1 MAYVNIKGNNVF
13 NGYSNFRDI
22 TNTPRTKMVAGS
34 LNTFMPDGEKVE
46 PRAGMAYWGAA
57 GTQGTQ
63 TNSYWTLAHRIHS
76 KYDDFVNVQGTKIPL
91 RVFYSGTSAQGDV
104 VEAWLPVYVAGVAT
118 STSQWYQITA
128 TTTPTNKLLAP
139 ANKGHRYYWAE
150 WWDTINLIPR
160 VAFTLGMTSIGSW
173 SGGVAVVTGVTGTTI
188 TTDGIWTAR
197 GFIDAPE
204 GNPIVIVNGVE
215 YTVTAGFGTNTITVA
230 STAGVSVDDL
240 VFSSVQLDDTLGGG
254 TTYDVCSMINNQ
266 VYYMD
271 WRQRNVYISWNRN
284 QIESITVP
292 ASEVTSGLN
301 DAVFAGPY
309 TGTVTNN
316 FTVTIDSVPPAFVY
330 SGTGA
335 DTLTFDYS
343 GYSGTGINTYQVVIT
358 QLITAGGA
366 FQWQY
371 ISYVNGVVA
380 NVNPFQDPTGVSTFA
395 GPFPLADGITFSVP
409 TQVQGDLFPFGGGP
423 YTSYSGAFTN
433 GDSYTLTNYS
443 GNTDT
448 FSWSLDGVSQGAKI
462 PVSLSPTALSQG
474 ISVTF
479 SNLTGHIIGDKWQ
492 ITAFPMV
499 IQGWTNFTYTNP
511 GRLPGQGFTLLLD
524 SNGWTMQPQ
533 ENVMYMNSAAGHY
546 TTAKLVLASNL
557 LTENVVIERLKS
569 EPQNRVLYPYLAR
582 YIKNQFAT
590 ISQDKT
596 FDILGRQKFLEL
608 PQTKSISDEVR
619 IDFETADWEDADIL
633 YFKRKIY
640 FCIPRQSL
648 IFVYDDYKKYW
659 HTPMQ
664 FGKRI
669 SLLSVIDGK
678 LIGHSYEQNE
688 SYELFTGL
696 NDLGIFPIKTRMV
709 FPYESFGERMGE
721 KLFSA
726 IGFEGYVLGSP
737 VINYTINSGL
747 GGCEGQVEGTIKPV
761 MCLPEDLA
769 SLGKSGLGFHGLG
782 NSPSQVIPHFY
793 YIKTFDNQMFYM
805 RNIEISCDS
814 LDQRWS
820 LISLGT
826 DVSMAGINNE
836 SIVDRT

>member
-1 MAYVNIKGNNVF
+1 MAYVNIKANNVF
-13 NGYSNFRDI
+13 NGYSNFRDV

-63 TNSYWTLAHRIHS
+63 TNAYWTLAHRIHS
-76 KYDDFVNVQGTKIPL
+76 KYDDFVNVQGTKISL

-104 VEAWLPVYVAGVAT
+104 MEAWLPVYVAGVAT
-118 STSQWYQITA
+118 STSQWYQVTA
-128 TTTPTNKLLAP
+128 TSPTNKLLAP

-160 VAFTLGMTSIGSW
+160 VTFTLGMTSIASW
-173 SGGVAVVTGVTGTTI
+173 SGGVAVVTGVTPTTI
-188 TTDGIWTAR
+188 TTNGIWIAR

-230 STAGVSVDDL
+230 STAGVALDDL
-240 VFSSVQLDDTLGGG
+240 VFSSVQLDDTLSGG

-271 WRQRNVYISWNRN
+271 WNQRNVYISWNRN
-284 QIESITVP
+284 QL
-292 ASEVTSGLN
+292 ASTTIIDNAILA
-301 DAVFAGPY
+301 DLIA
-309 TGTVTNN
+309 TGTYNGTN
-316 FTVTIDSVPPAFVY
+316 TELIRVKIDSIIQPPIRTFAPFVVGNIDNIVF
-330 SGTGA
+330 SGAHTGSVRDIYQVTLSAIGPTFFYDIFLNGALLIAATPLFATPYVAPNGITISAVGTFPTTSAIGDVWTYEIGGA
-335 DTLTFDYS
+335 DTYTWYIGDANQGVNIPVTTPIVDSGVTYTFQNPNGHALGDS
-343 GYSGTGINTYQVVIT
+343 W
-358 QLITAGGA
+358 LITN
-366 FQWQY
+366 Q
-371 ISYVNGVVA
+371 
-380 NVNPFQDPTGVSTFA
+380 PTIIRG
-395 GPFPLADGITFSVP
+395 
-409 TQVQGDLFPFGGGP
+409 
-423 YTSYSGAFTN
+423 
-433 GDSYTLTNYS
+433 
-443 GNTDT
+443 
-448 FSWSLDGVSQGAKI
+448 WS
-462 PVSLSPTALSQG
+462 
-474 ISVTF
+474 
-479 SNLTGHIIGDKWQ
+479 
-492 ITAFPMV
+492 
-499 IQGWTNFTYTNP
+499 NFTYTNP

-533 ENVMYMNSAAGHY
+533 ENVMYMNSSAGHY
-546 TTAKLVLASNL
+546 TTAKLVLASDL
-557 LTENVVIERLKS
+557 LTENVTIERLKS
-569 EPQNRVLYPYLAR
+569 EPQNKVLYPYLAR

-596 FDILGRQKFLEL
+596 FDVLGRQKFLEL

-659 HTPMQ
+659 HSPMQ

-721 KLFSA
+721 KYLSA
-726 IGFEGYVLGSP
+726 IGFEGYVLGNP
-737 VINYTINSGL
+737 QITYTINSGI
-747 GGCEGQVEGTIKPV
+747 GGCEGKKTGLIKPV

-782 NSPSQVIPHFY
+782 NNVSPVLPHFY
-793 YIKTFDNQMFYM
+793 YIKTFDNLMFYQ
-805 RNIEISCDS
+805 RNIEVACDS

-826 DVSMAGINNE
+826 DIAMAGINNE

>member
-1 MAYVNIKGNNVF
+1 MPYVNIKANNVF

-34 LNTFMPDGEKVE
+34 LNAFMPDGEKVE
-46 PRAGMAYWGAA
+46 PRAGMDYFGAT

-76 KYDDFVNVQGTKIPL
+76 KYDDFVNTEGIKIPL

-139 ANKGHRYYWAE
+139 ANKGHRYFWAE

-173 SGGVAVVTGVTGTTI
+173 SGGAAVVTGVTGTTI
-188 TTDGIWTAR
+188 TTDKIWTAK

-204 GNPIVIVNGVE
+204 GNPIIVVNGVE

-230 STAGVSVDDL
+230 STAGILLDDV
-240 VFSSVQLDDTLGGG
+240 VFSSVQLDDTLSGG

-271 WRQRNVYISWNRN
+271 WNQRNVYISWNRN
-284 QIESITVP
+284 QVATTVI
-292 ASEVTSGLN
+292 ADNAILA
-301 DAVFAGPY
+301 DLIA
-309 TGTVTNN
+309 TGTYN
-316 FTVTIDSVPPAFVY
+316 
-330 SGTGA
+330 
-335 DTLTFDYS
+335 
-343 GYSGTGINTYQVVIT
+343 GINTEYIKVKIDSIIQPPIRTFAPFAVGSIDNIVFSGAHTGAVRDIYKVYLTAVGPTFFYDIYLNGLLLIAATPLFTTSYVAPNGIT
-358 QLITAGGA
+358 ISAEGTFPTPSAIGDAWTYEIGGTDTYTWYIGDANQGVNIPVTTPIVDSGVTYTFQNPNGHALGDSWLITN
-366 FQWQY
+366 Q
-371 ISYVNGVVA
+371 
-380 NVNPFQDPTGVSTFA
+380 PT
-395 GPFPLADGITFSVP
+395 I
-409 TQVQGDLFPFGGGP
+409 
-423 YTSYSGAFTN
+423 
-433 GDSYTLTNYS
+433 
-443 GNTDT
+443 
-448 FSWSLDGVSQGAKI
+448 
-462 PVSLSPTALSQG
+462 
-474 ISVTF
+474 
-479 SNLTGHIIGDKWQ
+479 
-492 ITAFPMV
+492 

-533 ENVMYMNSAAGHY
+533 ENVMYMNSSAGHY

-557 LTENVVIERLKS
+557 LTENVTIERLKS
-569 EPQNRVLYPYLAR
+569 EPQNKVLYPYLAR

-596 FDILGRQKFLEL
+596 FDVLGRQKFLEL

-619 IDFETADWEDADIL
+619 IDFETSDWEDADIL

-640 FCIPRQSL
+640 FCIPRDGL

-659 HTPMQ
+659 HAPMQ

-721 KLFSA
+721 KLLSA
-726 IGFEGYVLGSP
+726 IGFEGYVLGNP
-737 VINYTINSGL
+737 QIYAQINSGL
-747 GGCEGQVEGTIKPV
+747 GGCDGQKRILLKPV

-782 NSPSQVIPHFY
+782 NAPTQVIPHFY
-793 YIKTFDNQMFYM
+793 YIKTFDNMMFYQ
-805 RNIEISCDS
+805 RNIEIQCDS

>member
-1 MAYVNIKGNNVF
+1 MPYVNIKANNVF

-46 PRAGMAYWGAA
+46 PRAGMAYWGAN

-63 TNSYWTLAHRIHS
+63 TNAYWTLAHRIHS

-104 VEAWLPVYVAGVAT
+104 MEAWLPVYVAGVAT
-118 STSQWYQITA
+118 STSQWYQVTA
-128 TTTPTNKLLAP
+128 TTPTNKLLAP

-173 SGGVAVVTGVTGTTI
+173 SGGVAVVTGVTPTTI
-188 TTDGIWTAR
+188 TTNGIWTAR

-230 STAGVSVDDL
+230 STAGVALDDL
-240 VFSSVQLDDTLGGG
+240 VFSSVQLDDTLSGG

-271 WRQRNVYISWNRN
+271 WNQRNVYISWNRN
-284 QIESITVP
+284 QL
-292 ASEVTSGLN
+292 ASTTIIDNAILA
-301 DAVFAGPY
+301 DLIA
-309 TGTVTNN
+309 TGTYNGTNTELIRVKIDSIIQPPIRTFAPFVVGNIDNIVFSGAHTGSVRDIYQVTLSAIGPTFFYDIFLNGVLLIAATPLFTTPYVAPNGITISAVGTFPTTSAIGDVWTYEIGGSDTYTWYIGDANQGVNIPVTTPIVDSGVTYTFQNPNGHALGDSWLVTNQP
-316 FTVTIDSVPPAFVY
+316 TI
-330 SGTGA
+330 
-335 DTLTFDYS
+335 
-343 GYSGTGINTYQVVIT
+343 
-358 QLITAGGA
+358 
-366 FQWQY
+366 
-371 ISYVNGVVA
+371 
-380 NVNPFQDPTGVSTFA
+380 
-395 GPFPLADGITFSVP
+395 
-409 TQVQGDLFPFGGGP
+409 
-423 YTSYSGAFTN
+423 
-433 GDSYTLTNYS
+433 
-443 GNTDT
+443 
-448 FSWSLDGVSQGAKI
+448 
-462 PVSLSPTALSQG
+462 
-474 ISVTF
+474 
-479 SNLTGHIIGDKWQ
+479 
-492 ITAFPMV
+492 

-569 EPQNRVLYPYLAR
+569 EPQNKVLYPYLAR

-596 FDILGRQKFLEL
+596 FDVLGRQKFLEL

-659 HTPMQ
+659 HAPMQ
-664 FGKRI
+664 FGKRV

-721 KLFSA
+721 KLYSA
-726 IGFEGYVLGSP
+726 IGFEGYILGNP

-747 GGCEGQVEGTIKPV
+747 GGCEGQQKGEIKPA
-761 MCLPEDLA
+761 MCLPKDLA

-782 NSPSQVIPHFY
+782 NAPTQVIPHFY

-826 DVSMAGINNE
+826 DLSMAGINNE